1 MKIHNLR
8 YSRAVRGSWAPSGA
22 ILISLAVITPILA
35 LAWHALGSDL
45 DHWQHLAGTVMPAA
59 LRDTVILLAGVGL
72 VVSLLGVGSA
82 WLVTAYDFPGRS
94 ILAWALLLPLA
105 VPTYIMAYA
114 YLDLLHPI
122 GPVQSMLRAW
132 LGYASPRE
140 FRLPDIRNM
149 IGAILVL
156 GFVLYPYV
164 YLTMR
169 SMFLTQA
176 SNLLEAART
185 LGAHKAEVFRRVV
198 LPLARP
204 AWAIGLSLAL
214 LETLN
219 DIGASEFLG
228 VQTLTVSV
236 YTSWTTRS
244 DLAAAAQIALTMLV
258 IVVGLIL
265 MERKGRARQR
275 FANAQRMQPMRARV
289 LRGTPAAIALLL
301 GLLPI
306 FVGFVFPA
314 AYLVAEVVQR
324 FHEGHGISDAL
335 SRSLSSTVMLAALA
349 MVVTV
354 AAGLMVAWA
363 SRMLREGAWR
373 QPARSMARVAS
384 LGYAVP
390 GTVLA
395 IGLLTPVM
403 LIEQTLGELIGGQG
417 LFLMGSAGLLV
428 IAYTIRFLAIPVG
441 AIEAG
446 LTRVP
451 VSLEHAARTLG
462 ASPAKALWRIH
473 LPLLRPVLAAS
484 ALLVFV
490 EVMKELPATLL
501 LRPFDFDTLATWLY
515 AEASRGSYEE
525 GAVAAL
531 AIVLAGL
538 LPVILLARTNL
549 SYGHQ
554 KQ

>member
-1 MKIHNLR
+1 MKLHIR
-8 YSRAVRGSWAPSGA
+8 YSRAVRGLWAPSGA
-22 ILISLAVITPILA
+22 FLVGLVVMTPVLA
-35 LAWHALGSDL
+35 LVWHALGNDL
-45 DHWQHLAGTVMPAA
+45 GHWRHLAGTMMPAA
-59 LRDTVILLAGVGL
+59 LRNTIVLLAGVGL
-72 VVSLLGVGSA
+72 LVSLLGVGSA
-82 WLVTAYDFPGRS
+82 WLVTAYDFPGRTLLS
-94 ILAWALLLPLA
+94 WALLLPLA

-114 YLDLLHPI
+114 YLDALHPI
-122 GPVQSMLRAW
+122 GPVQSILRSW

-149 IGAILVL
+149 AGAILVL

-176 SNLLEAART
+176 ANLLEAART
-185 LGAHKAEVFRRVV
+185 LGAHKPEVFRRIV

-214 LETLN
+214 LEALN

-275 FANAQRMQPMRARV
+275 FANTQRMQPMRPRV
-289 LRGTPAAIALLL
+289 LRGPPAAIALLL

-306 FVGFVFPA
+306 LIGFAFPA
-314 AYLVAEVVQR
+314 AHLAIEAVQR
-324 FHEGHGISDAL
+324 LHGGQGVSNAL
-335 SRSLSSTVMLAALA
+335 TRSLSNTVLLALLA
-349 MVVTV
+349 TAVTL
-354 AAGLMVAWA
+354 AAGLLVAWA
-363 SRMLREGAWR
+363 SRTLRESAWR

-395 IGLLTPVM
+395 LGLLTPVM
-403 LIEQTLGELIGGQG
+403 SIENVLGGLMGGRG
-417 LFLMGSAGLLV
+417 LFVMGSVGLLV
-428 IAYTIRFLAIPVG
+428 IAYAIRFLAIPIG
-441 AIEAG
+441 AVEAG
-446 LTRVP
+446 LTRIP

-462 ASPAKALWRIH
+462 AGPAKILRRIH
-473 LPLLRPVLAAS
+473 LPLLRPALAAS

-490 EVMKELPATLL
+490 DAMKELPATLL
-501 LRPFDFDTLATWLY
+501 LRPLDFDTLATWLY

-525 GAVAAL
+525 GAVAAV

-549 SYGHQ
+549 SYGHR